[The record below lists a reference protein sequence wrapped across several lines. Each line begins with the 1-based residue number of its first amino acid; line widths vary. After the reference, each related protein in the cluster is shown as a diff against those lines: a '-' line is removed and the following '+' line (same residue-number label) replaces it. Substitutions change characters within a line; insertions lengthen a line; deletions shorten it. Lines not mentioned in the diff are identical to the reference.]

1 VEFDPFEIIRSRPTC
16 KVRWA
21 GIPGRGDGE
30 KELSQDE
37 GPAELQQ
44 ILDGAQAGGQ
54 VLFFYSDHKNPNKF
68 HEKELSPPL

>member
-1 VEFDPFEIIRSRPTC
+1 MEFDPFEIIRSRPTC
-16 KVRWA
+16 KVRWS

-37 GPAELQQ
+37 GPAELQK

-54 VLFFYSDHKNPNKF
+54 VLFYYSDHKTQNKF
-68 HEKELSPPL
+68 HERELSPPL